1 MDRPVCESRGI
12 PRCAEGGARW
22 EMSQARVV
30 FAFSSC
36 RIEGHHELSSSH
48 MALGWTPHF
57 PEADRDPVLAELVV
71 QQKP

>member
-1 MDRPVCESRGI
+1 
-12 PRCAEGGARW
+12 
-22 EMSQARVV
+22 MSQARVV

-48 MALGWTPHF
+48 MALGWTLHF

>member
-1 MDRPVCESRGI
+1 
-12 PRCAEGGARW
+12 
-22 EMSQARVV
+22 MSQARVV

-36 RIEGHHELSSSH
+36 RIGHHELSSSH

-57 PEADRDPVLAELVV
+57 PEADRDAVLAELVV